1 MLNQTRAALA
11 TQEEAEDLSLGDRD
25 RNVLRG
31 LAARVAELAAVSIQ
45 NEKRQLWYAINA
57 LQSVRPIVL
66 CDPENGWNE
75 IVTENQ
81 MKCKSRLGRQWEMA
95 LRKEIFWG
103 EQMGDDRVIE
113 PYFTVSYC
121 VDREPDWGVRE
132 VRKSGGPGGSYVWD
146 APIKTY
152 DDLGK
157 LRFPMVSVNRESTAR
172 MVALAD
178 EVFAGLLR
186 VELKGLWWWTLG
198 MTWTC
203 ISLRG
208 LEQMMLDMC
217 LEPEGLKRLMSFL
230 RDGTL
235 AQLDYLENHGL
246 LSLNNDRSYVGSGGF
261 GYTTE
266 LPQRDFDGRVRTGDM
281 WGFAESQ
288 ETTQVSPDHFEE
300 FVFPYQLPIL
310 DRFGLN
316 CYGCCEPLHLRWHVV
331 KKFPRLRRISVSPWA
346 DPEKMAEYLSNNY
359 IFSMKP
365 NPAALA
371 VPALDEDW
379 VRKGLRQALDI
390 TRGCCVEVIMKDNHT
405 IGRNPENV
413 IRWCRI
419 AREEADSV

>member
-1 MLNQTRAALA
+1 
-11 TQEEAEDLSLGDRD
+11 
-25 RNVLRG
+25 
-31 LAARVAELAAVSIQ
+31 
-45 NEKRQLWYAINA
+45 
-57 LQSVRPIVL
+57 
-66 CDPENGWNE
+66 
-75 IVTENQ
+75 
-81 MKCKSRLGRQWEMA
+81 
-95 LRKEIFWG
+95 
-103 EQMGDDRVIE
+103 
-113 PYFTVSYC
+113 
-121 VDREPDWGVRE
+121 
-132 VRKSGGPGGSYVWD
+132 
-146 APIKTY
+146 
-152 DDLGK
+152 
-157 LRFPMVSVNRESTAR
+157 
-172 MVALAD
+172 
-178 EVFAGLLR
+178 
-186 VELKGLWWWTLG
+186 
-198 MTWTC
+198 
-203 ISLRG
+203 
-208 LEQMMLDMC
+208 
-217 LEPEGLKRLMSFL
+217 
-230 RDGTL
+230 
-235 AQLDYLENHGL
+235 
-246 LSLNNDRSYVGSGGF
+246 
-261 GYTTE
+261 
-266 LPQRDFDGRVRTGDM
+266 M

-288 ETTQVSPDHFEE
+288 ETTQVSPDHFADHFEE